1 MRADEETDMTKLIS
15 DFRNINNAPKTS
27 KSRNVLWFQILD
39 LVTFI
44 ITKICMYVCNIYLLL
59 YIFTIFLY
67 FVIIPS

>member
-44 ITKICMYVCNIYLLL
+44 IKNMYVCM
-59 YIFTIFLY
+59 
-67 FVIIPS
+67 